1 MVRPRTAI
9 TLVLAFALPLLA
21 MDSHAAYEIVGLAF
35 VKDDATLLIRNHVVH
50 LYGIYI
56 PPAASNVCL
65 NRNEQER
72 HCGPG
77 AALDYWVNGFL
88 HCYPQE
94 EYDDGSLSAV
104 CYANRTTFSPGDDLA
119 AYLIQQGYALAT
131 PDAPSEYRAYESAA
145 QSQGLGVW
153 GIPVDTIN
161 RQPFRG
167 RR

>member
-9 TLVLAFALPLLA
+9 TLVLAFALLFLA
-21 MDSHAAYEIVGLAF
+21 MDSRAAYEIVGLAF
-35 VKDDATLLIRNHVVH
+35 VQDDATLLIHNHVVH

-56 PPAASNVCL
+56 PPAARDVCL
-65 NRNEQER
+65 NWNEPKR
-72 HCGPG
+72 YCGPG
-77 AALDYWVNGFL
+77 AALDSWVNGFL

-94 EYDDGSLSAV
+94 KYDDGSLSAV
-104 CYANRTTFSPGDDLA
+104 CYANRTTFNPGDDLA

-153 GIPVDTIN
+153 GVSVDTIN
-161 RQPFRG
+161 RQPLRG
-167 RR
+167 HR